1 MKRIMAKQDCRI
13 EFKTK
18 TPEEKKLYESKTK
31 ELGYRNLSDMIRNAM
46 EQLIDGS
53 DESSPEVLRLQQKM
67 IDRDARIEELESTLT
82 KSKNAYQ
89 YIQGENEELRIENYG
104 SVNGLNAVL
113 MGRQIDSFIKQQNGV
128 TRQDILSAI
137 ERPMEIQGLGEFL
150 KDYISQLFEESCIV
164 GMSDGGK
171 EVLRWIEQ
179 TKN

>member
-1 MKRIMAKQDCRI
+1 MTKQDCRI

-18 TPEEKKLYESKTK
+18 TPQEKKLYESKTK

-67 IDRDARIEELESTLT
+67 IDKDTRIVELESTLT

-113 MGRQIDSFIKQQNGV
+113 MGRQIDHFIKMQNGV
-128 TRQDILSAI
+128 TCADILSAV
-137 ERPMEIQGLGEFL
+137 ERSEKIQGLGEFL
-150 KDYISQLFEESCIV
+150 NDYTVLLLEEGRIV
-164 GMSDGGK
+164 SMSDGEK

>member
-1 MKRIMAKQDCRI
+1 MAKQDCRI

-53 DESSPEVLRLQQKM
+53 DESSPEVLQLQQKM
-67 IDRDARIEELESTLT
+67 IDKDARIEELESTLT

-113 MGRQIDSFIKQQNGV
+113 MGRQIDHFIKMQNGV
-128 TRQDILSAI
+128 TCADILSAV
-137 ERPMEIQGLGEFL
+137 ERSEKIQGLGEFL
-150 KDYISQLFEESCIV
+150 SDYTNQLLEEGLIIN
-164 GMSDGGK
+164 MLDGEK

>member
-1 MKRIMAKQDCRI
+1 MAKQYCRI

-67 IDRDARIEELESTLT
+67 VDKDTRIMELESTLT

-89 YIQGENEELRIENYG
+89 YIQGENKELRIENYG
-104 SVNGLNAVL
+104 SVNGMNAVL
-113 MGRQIDSFIKQQNGV
+113 MGRQIDHFIKIQNGV
-128 TRQDILSAI
+128 TRANILSAVDRS
-137 ERPMEIQGLGEFL
+137 EEIQGLGEFL
-150 KDYISQLFEESCIV
+150 KDYIAQLFDESCIV
-164 GMSDGGK
+164 SMSDGGK

>member
-1 MKRIMAKQDCRI
+1 MRI
-13 EFKTK
+13 
-18 TPEEKKLYESKTK
+18 
-31 ELGYRNLSDMIRNAM
+31 N
-46 EQLIDGS
+46 QLIDGS

-128 TRQDILSAI
+128 TRQDILSAVD
-137 ERPMEIQGLGEFL
+137 R
-150 KDYISQLFEESCIV
+150 SEEDHKVWVNFSKITSPNCSRKV
-164 GMSDGGK
+164 
-171 EVLRWIEQ
+171 VL
-179 TKN
+179 